1 MRYSPAR
8 MCEEE
13 HPGNASAISKCLHNF
28 GEPWWLAFAAMAVL
42 VGAAAI
48 GLAVYCCIS
57 RAQER
62 SDAVADRR
70 RPGSV
75 SPTPSVALLAGQN
88 AIAERRRGRSAS
100 ANEGDTHYVSIAPP
114 GGPV

>member
-13 HPGNASAISKCLHNF
+13 NPGNASAISKCLHNF
-28 GEPWWLAFAAMAVL
+28 GEPSWLAFAAVAVIF
-42 VGAAAI
+42 GAAAI

-62 SDAVADRR
+62 SDAVAHRR
-70 RPGSV
+70 RSGSV
-75 SPTPSVALLAGQN
+75 SPTPSVALLTDQS
-88 AIAERRRGRSAS
+88 AIVGRHSRSAS
-100 ANEGDTHYVSIAPP
+100 VSVGNTHYVSVAPP